1 MVIIIGL
8 IIWGGMFVWMVK
20 RFDAIEDKMK
30 LCEKITQNEYEMYTK
45 MKTITEYYQMM
56 LQEDD
61 LK

>member
-1 MVIIIGL
+1 MLMWVI
-8 IIWGGMFVWMVK
+8 K
-20 RFDAIEDKMK
+20 RLDTIEDKIEQ
-30 LCEKITQNEYEMYTK
+30 CEKITQNEYEMYTK